1 MLFRSKAAVDI
12 DVEALPSSV
21 SPILLELLTGW
32 GHKVLRGR
40 LVGNIVSKC
49 EKFQTALSV
58 GPAIG

>member
-1 MLFRSKAAVDI
+1 MKAAVDI

-21 SPILLELLTGW
+21 SPILLKPLTGW

-40 LVGNIVSKC
+40 LVGNGVRKC
-49 EKFQTALSV
+49 EKSQAALSV